1 MKTAKESGRIQ
12 SLVRAFT
19 ILETIAG
26 HPTGIGLSDLSG
38 RVGLHNST
46 VYHLVKTMASMGY
59 VAQAEDSR
67 YFSIGGRFFHLAG
80 SALNET
86 RLLDIV
92 NPYVRKLARETET
105 TCQFAVRS
113 GDRAAVLV
121 KGEGGDVFHS
131 AEQVGASR
139 PSHCTSHGKII
150 LSGVSKE
157 ELDEF
162 LRTHKLEQMTPH
174 TIVDPDQLR
183 REIELIRVRGIA
195 YDDTEFHPELR
206 CVAAP
211 VRDFAGRIVGSL
223 GVAGPI
229 WRLSL
234 QALEAKA
241 ETVRKAADALSRD
254 LGYSEK
260 AEAPAVDVVATRR
273 PKGSR
278 KASKDTRTV
287 KPATPRTSARKR
299 VSTKADA
306 KLV

>member
-1 MKTAKESGRIQ
+1 VKAEKASGRIQ

-26 HPTGIGLSDLSG
+26 HPSGIGLSDLSG
-38 RVGLHNST
+38 KVGLHNST
-46 VYHLVKTMASMGY
+46 VYHLVKTMVSMGY

-67 YFSIGGRFFHLAG
+67 YFSIGGRFFHLAS

-86 RLLDIV
+86 RLLNIV
-92 NPYVRKLARETET
+92 NPYVRRLARETET

-121 KGEGGDVFHS
+121 KGEGGDIFHS

-150 LSGVSKE
+150 LSGASDE

-162 LRTHKLEQMTPH
+162 LRTHKLDRMTPH
-174 TIVDPDQLR
+174 TIIGPDQLR
-183 REIELIRVRGIA
+183 AEIELIRKRGIA
-195 YDDTEFHPELR
+195 YDDAEFHPELR

-211 VRDFAGRIVGSL
+211 VRDFAGRVIGSL
-223 GVAGPI
+223 GIAGPI

-241 ETVRKAADALSRD
+241 QAVRKAADALSRE
-254 LGYSEK
+254 LGYSDK
-260 AEAPAVDVVATRR
+260 AAAVDVVAAG
-273 PKGSR
+273 PF
-278 KASKDTRTV
+278 KASDKPGKRTRAT
-287 KPATPRTSARKR
+287 KPGAERAGRRKR
-299 VSTKADA
+299 VLQKADA
-306 KLV
+306 NLV